1 MDIRPFLLGV
11 ALSIFLSKKHLM
23 KKIDLNKLAIKSTLR
38 KPLEG
43 TSRVAHTHFHA
54 G

>member
-1 MDIRPFLLGV
+1 MDICTFLLGV
-11 ALSIFLSKKHLM
+11 ALSFFLSKKHLM
-23 KKIDLNKLAIKSTLR
+23 KKFEPNKLAIKSTLR
-38 KPLEG
+38 KTLKG